1 MNKRNYLATI
11 VYDAQGADGASDEM
25 IPKLSE
31 IIRDAE
37 GEVTKVENQ
46 GNHDFAYPQSKEM
59 KAGTYLQF
67 EISGDT
73 EMPVRLKDKLRL
85 EKKVDRVLIERK

>member
-11 VYDAQGADGASDEM
+11 VYDAHGADGTSDEM
-25 IPKLSE
+25 IPRLSE

-59 KAGTYLQF
+59 KSGTYLQF
-67 EISGDT
+67 EISGDP